1 MSVKMI
7 TIASFDTPTHASLLR
22 MRLEQE
28 GIPCVLAN
36 EQYNSVARGLASGS
50 AGATG
55 VWLQVREQDAERA
68 QQILQ
73 EASAATNAMDD
84 AELEQQAE
92 AFLQCPECHSEEV
105 EYQESATGFVGT
117 CAACGH
123 RWELA

>member
-22 MRLEQE
+22 IRLEQE
-28 GIPCVLAN
+28 GIACVLAN

-50 AGATG
+50 VGSVG

-68 QQILQ
+68 RQILQ
-73 EASAATNAMDD
+73 EVSAATGADD
-84 AELEQQAE
+84 TELEQQAE
-92 AFLQCPECHSEEV
+92 ASLRCPKCHSGDV
-105 EYQESATGFVGT
+105 EYQESATGFEGG

-123 RWELA
+123 RCELA